1 VQHKWVGVGAEFGDD
16 ERHPLR
22 HKPRNEM
29 HVAGEAIELR
39 NDDGTFRF
47 ASPGERA
54 AEFWTAVESVGAFA
68 SLDFDMLPD
77 EIDPFGFSEALDG
90 GFLGLDPQ
98 STLALSGRGNAVIS
112 DCVAH
117 NGRPDSSRK
126 LSDTRRLA
134 RPPPRRSSFYIR
146 WLRTRTG

>member
-1 VQHKWVGVGAEFGDD
+1 
-16 ERHPLR
+16 
-22 HKPRNEM
+22 M
-29 HVAGEAIELR
+29 HVTGEAIEFC
-39 NDDGTFRF
+39 NDDGTFRL
-47 ASPGERA
+47 ASPRKRA
-54 AEFWTAVESVGAFA
+54 AEFGAAIQSVGTLPG
-68 SLDFDMLPD
+68 LDLDMLAD
-77 EIDPFGFSEALDG
+77 EIDPFGLGEALDG